1 MQADDIYTWKVERV
15 SPNETHGGYVL
26 GVKDVDIFKP
36 QVVEGP
42 SIRRPN
48 CLYSETS

>member
-1 MQADDIYTWKVERV
+1 MQADDIYTWKVELV

-26 GVKDVDIFKP
+26 GVNDVDIFKT

-42 SIRRPN
+42 RIMRPN
-48 CLYSETS
+48 CLYCETS